1 MRRLFALLI
10 AASLVCGCKG
20 QSPPGS
26 DPFFGR
32 TTVPSPPTGAAAV
45 RPGDPYYRGAPNA
58 AGPSVVLP
66 QTQPGTSG
74 PAGGSG
80 SGGRYDPPGGTFN
93 YRGTSTTAP
102 GGAALAGQPARTTPT
117 RFAGSPPSMVR
128 IVAPE
133 GSAKSAGEPAD
144 NSLGKADARA
154 EARAEPADPP
164 TPAADDPALAASGG
178 TGAGLSGRAHVVRI
192 IPARPKSGDLTPGG
206 GASPTAAGPTDLNS
220 QPAQTPT
227 RSIDIMD
234 LPKGDSP
241 NAAVGRCGK
250 PVCAV

>member
-10 AASLVCGCKG
+10 TASLVYGCKG

-32 TTVPSPPTGAAAV
+32 TTVPSPATGAAGV
-45 RPGDPYYRGAPNA
+45 RPGDPYYRGAPGA

-66 QTQPGTSG
+66 QTQPGASG
-74 PAGGSG
+74 PAGGPASN
-80 SGGRYDPPGGTFN
+80 GRYDPPGGTLN
-93 YRGTSTTAP
+93 NRGTSTTAA
-102 GGAALAGQPARTTPT
+102 GGAALAGQPARTTPSP
-117 RFAGSPPSMVR
+117 FADSPPSMIR

-133 GSAKSAGEPAD
+133 GSAKSAGEPAE

-154 EARAEPADPP
+154 EAQAEPANPP

-178 TGAGLSGRAHVVRI
+178 NSGALSGRPYVVRT
-192 IPARPKSGDLTPGG
+192 IPARPKSGDTTPGNG
-206 GASPTAAGPTDLNS
+206 TSPGAVGPTGLDS
-220 QPAQTPT
+220 QPVQTPT

-234 LPKGDSP
+234 LPKGESP
-241 NAAVGRCGK
+241 NAAIGRCMK
-250 PVCAV
+250 SVCAV